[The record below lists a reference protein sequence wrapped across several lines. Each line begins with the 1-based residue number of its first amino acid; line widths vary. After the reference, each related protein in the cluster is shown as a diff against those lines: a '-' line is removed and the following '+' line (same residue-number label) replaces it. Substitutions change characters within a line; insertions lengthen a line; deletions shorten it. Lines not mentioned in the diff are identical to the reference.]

1 MCTHLL
7 EQVLEIEQH
16 RLGLVAVDESGG
28 DARLTAPTGTPDA
41 MDIVLNLV
49 RHVVVDHV
57 LDVRE
62 VQTLQHAQRRLNMR
76 IFGI

>member
-1 MCTHLL
+1 
-7 EQVLEIEQH
+7 
-16 RLGLVAVDESGG
+16 
-28 DARLTAPTGTPDA
+28 